1 MPPCKHTPRR
11 YRGASGYELNRRY
24 HMEIPNRVPW
34 VNVAV
39 GILTIISPFVAVPD
53 SYGAKWD
60 MVITGF
66 IIGIVAII
74 EMATYAKTNRMGY
87 WPAINILAGIWLFIS
102 TGIVAMN
109 VALVWSNIVLGVLP
123 IVTALVALSYER
135 MHVTHE
141 VQPPTQT
148 HLRT

>member
-1 MPPCKHTPRR
+1 
-11 YRGASGYELNRRY
+11 
-24 HMEIPNRVPW
+24 MEIPNRVPW

-39 GILTIISPFVAVPD
+39 GVLTIISPFVAVPNPWGIRVD
-53 SYGAKWD
+53 L
-60 MVITGF
+60 VITGF

-74 EMATYAKTNRMGY
+74 EMATYARTARMGY

-102 TGIVAMN
+102 TTWAGGN
-109 VALVWSNIVLGVLP
+109 LTLVWSNIVLGVLA

-148 HLRT
+148 HMRS

>member
-1 MPPCKHTPRR
+1 
-11 YRGASGYELNRRY
+11 
-24 HMEIPNRVPW
+24 MEIPNRVPW

-39 GILTIISPFVAVPD
+39 GVLTIISPFVAVPNPWGIRVD
-53 SYGAKWD
+53 L
-60 MVITGF
+60 VITGF
-66 IIGIVAII
+66 IIGIVAIV
-74 EMATYAKTNRMGY
+74 EMTTYARTARMAY

-102 TGIVAMN
+102 TTWAGGN
-109 VALVWSNIVLGVLP
+109 LTLVWSNIILGVLA

-148 HLRT
+148 HMRS

>member
-1 MPPCKHTPRR
+1 
-11 YRGASGYELNRRY
+11 
-24 HMEIPNRVPW
+24 MEIPNRVPW

-74 EMATYAKTNRMGY
+74 EMATFAKTNRMGY
-87 WPAINILAGIWLFIS
+87 WPVINILAGIWLFIS
-102 TGIVAMN
+102 TGIVVMN
-109 VALVWSNIVLGVLP
+109 VTLVWSNIVLGVLA

-141 VQPPTQT
+141 VQPPTHT

>member
-1 MPPCKHTPRR
+1 
-11 YRGASGYELNRRY
+11 
-24 HMEIPNRVPW
+24 MEIPNRVPW

-39 GILTIISPFVAVPD
+39 GVLTIISPFVAVPD
-53 SYGAKWD
+53 SSGARWD
-60 MVITGF
+60 MVVTGLL
-66 IIGIVAII
+66 IGIFAIV
-74 EMATYAKTNRMGY
+74 ELSTYGRSARMTY
-87 WPAINILAGIWLFIS
+87 WPVVNIVLGIWLFIS

-109 VALVWSNIVLGVLP
+109 QTLVWSTIVLGVLT

-135 MHVTHE
+135 MHVAHE

>member
-1 MPPCKHTPRR
+1 
-11 YRGASGYELNRRY
+11 
-24 HMEIPNRVPW
+24 MEIPNRVPW

-39 GILTIISPFVAVPD
+39 GVLTIISPFVAVPD

-66 IIGIVAII
+66 LIAIFAIV
-74 EMATYAKTNRMGY
+74 EMSTFARSRRMNY
-87 WPAINILAGIWLFIS
+87 WPLLNVLLGIWLFIS

-109 VALVWSNIVLGVLP
+109 VAMVWSSIVLGVLT
-123 IVTALVALSYER
+123 IVTALGALSYER
-135 MHVTHE
+135 MHVAHE